1 MDGRMKTKGRV
12 EMLKRIGIFVILLLF
27 LGQTVFSFY
36 GEGTA
41 FAAEKE
47 LRGIWVSVFDF
58 PKLGLNASSESGFVK
73 NAQKF
78 LDKAE
83 ENGVNTVFLH
93 VRAFDDAIYPSK
105 VFRRNQYVSSAYD
118 PLKLMVREAH
128 KRGMELHA
136 WMNPYRLDYEYY
148 LDPAKASSTERVKTA
163 VSEVMAYD
171 IDGIHFDDYFYN
183 AKTGYKDVSG
193 AITVQGGQEPSAERK
208 KSYVNTMVRAVYREV
223 KSKKASVDFGISP
236 QGTTENCRLSG
247 ADIDTWMSQ
256 KGYVD
261 YLMPQIYWSN
271 QYGSAGNRA
280 MFSDRGRE
288 WSSLNSGKVTLYAGL
303 ALYRTGTAISDDPGW
318 KKKSTNLKEQVQ
330 ILRNSGWA
338 GYTLFSAQDL
348 ARDTAQAEL
357 SGLRTLLGS
366 VQNTA
371 KPAAVMDLK
380 VSSAGY
386 RSLKLSWKQASGAG
400 SYEIYRASSQ
410 NGSYQKVKT
419 AVSPNCQDT
428 GLETGKNYYYRVRAV
443 KNGQY
448 GEWSQIK
455 SGKPKLAAP
464 KLSVSAGKKR
474 AALKWNKIA
483 GASGYQ
489 VYRADKSKGSFKR
502 ISTVK
507 KGATT
512 KYINAKLKKGKKY
525 TFRIRAYRSQN
536 GKKLYGGYSSRIT
549 VKIK

>member
-193 AITVQGGQEPSAERK
+193 AITVQGGQDPSAERK

-280 MFSDRGRE
+280 MFSDRVRE

-318 KKKSTNLKEQVQ
+318 KKRSTNLKEQVQ

-371 KPAAVMDLK
+371 KP
-380 VSSAGY
+380 
-386 RSLKLSWKQASGAG
+386 
-400 SYEIYRASSQ
+400 
-410 NGSYQKVKT
+410 
-419 AVSPNCQDT
+419 
-428 GLETGKNYYYRVRAV
+428 
-443 KNGQY
+443 
-448 GEWSQIK
+448 
-455 SGKPKLAAP
+455 KLAAP
-464 KLSVSAGKKR
+464 NLSVSAGKKR
-474 AALKWNKIA
+474 AVLKWNKIA

-489 VYRADKSKGSFKR
+489 IYRADKAKGSFKR